1 MEEVIKS
8 DVDRAKKYAEV
19 LYSQALLI
27 AGLPLENPSEYTDLV
42 CSIM

>member
-1 MEEVIKS
+1 M
-8 DVDRAKKYAEV
+8 
-19 LYSQALLI
+19 